1 MEQYQSV
8 DVIGAAWFS
17 VEATKLIRKL
27 RWIGLTD
34 EASRLQYASY
44 DSKVRR
50 KGILADL
57 PYSTD

>member
-1 MEQYQSV
+1 MEQYQS
-8 DVIGAAWFS
+8 DNVIGAAWSS

-34 EASRLQYASY
+34 GASRLQYASY
-44 DSKVRR
+44 DSNVRQ
-50 KGILADL
+50 KGILADI

>member
-1 MEQYQSV
+1 MEQYQNTYAI
-8 DVIGAAWFS
+8 DAAWSS

-34 EASRLQYASY
+34 EASQLLHVSY
-44 DSKVRR
+44 GAKVRR
-50 KGILADL
+50 KGILADI